1 MKKISKKNLRLNKE
15 VVASLSENEMQKVVG
30 GDVTGKDTAN
40 ESICICAL
48 SKVPKDCPSYAHV
61 CAESRDYCMVSENC
75 KTLDCSPYLSEKNTD
90 CCYKTQ
96 DCLSERDT
104 NCCYVTG

>member
-48 SKVPKDCPSYAHV
+48 SKVPKDCFGYTHV
-61 CAESRDYCMVSENC
+61 CAESQLADCTKRCMVSTNC
-75 KTLDCSPYLSEKNTD
+75 DLSADCHAILSENE
-90 CCYKTQ
+90 CNCYKPTI
-96 DCLSERDT
+96 EIIHT
-104 NCCYVTG
+104 NQTC